1 VFLKEAGNLDLGAQ
15 SFQATG
21 ARQNGSGVRKFIAA
35 EWLYR
40 ENNSAED
47 AIDICHRL
55 MPPEFS
61 AASSVARW
69 MIYIIQSRQDR
80 AERPG
85 VLKMHQL
92 LKQDMAPQASQ
103 SGLLAPDTTGMN
115 FYRADP
121 ALTDLLRIHLPEKL
135 FNHIEPH
142 LDRLGELAGGRLDEC
157 ARLADRHGPV
167 LHPRDKFG
175 RDVQSI
181 EYHPAYHELERA
193 AFGEFG
199 IHALSIRKGIM
210 GWPDK
215 YPVVAKHAFTF
226 LFNQTEFGMGCPINV
241 TDGCAKLLANFGSE
255 ELKAKYF
262 DGLTQT
268 DMSRLTQGGQFMTE
282 KEGGSDVGTLT
293 TSAVQEGDHWRL
305 YGEKWFCSNADAKV
319 VMLLARP
326 EGAPPGTRGVGL
338 FLMPRFL
345 EDGSQ
350 NHYRI
355 VRLKDK
361 LGTRSMA
368 SGEIKLEGAIA
379 YAVGKLDRGFVQMA
393 EMVNSSR
400 LSNGVKSTALMRRAW
415 HDAMTVAKNRVV
427 FGSRILDL
435 PLGRRQLLKIMLATE
450 QALSMSFLTADALD
464 RAEAGSQDAAA
475 LLRILTPTLKF
486 RATRDA
492 RKVCGDAL
500 EMRGGIGYIEE
511 FATARLLRD
520 AHLGSIW
527 EGTGNIVAL
536 DALKRA
542 VGRHGAESAL
552 AADLHARLD
561 DSAEVPQAWRD
572 KLRGLAD
579 RAVGFAREVAAHSDN
594 EAESRRATSL
604 LYHVASAVQLAW
616 EAQRIHARRGDARR
630 LLLSRLVVDQR
641 VTPNDPFRLAEN
653 KSQGAIA
660 ALLLGDRPAGMA
672 EVGELLRGA

>member
-1 VFLKEAGNLDLGAQ
+1 
-15 SFQATG
+15 
-21 ARQNGSGVRKFIAA
+21 
-35 EWLYR
+35 
-40 ENNSAED
+40 
-47 AIDICHRL
+47 
-55 MPPEFS
+55 
-61 AASSVARW
+61 
-69 MIYIIQSRQDR
+69 
-80 AERPG
+80 
-85 VLKMHQL
+85 MHQPIRHDGMPA
-92 LKQDMAPQASQ
+92 KAGK
-103 SGLLAPDTTGMN
+103 SGLLAPDTSGLN

-121 ALTDLLRIHLPEKL
+121 ALTDLLHIHLDDRL
-135 FNHIEPH
+135 FRHIEPH
-142 LDRLGELAGGRLDEC
+142 LDRLGGLAGGTLDDC
-157 ARLADRHGPV
+157 ARLADRHVPL
-167 LHPRDKFG
+167 LHQRDRFG
-175 RDVQSI
+175 ADVQWI
-181 EYHPAYHELERA
+181 EYHPAYRELEKA

-199 IHALSIRKGIM
+199 IHAMSVRKGIL

-226 LFNQTEFGMGCPINV
+226 LFNQAEFGLGCPINV
-241 TDGCAKLLANFGSE
+241 TDGCARLLANFGSE
-255 ELKAKYF
+255 ELKARYL

-268 DMSRLTQGGQFMTE
+268 DMAKLTQGGQFMTE

-293 TSAVQEGDHWRL
+293 TTAVAEGDHWRL
-305 YGEKWFCSNADAKV
+305 TGEKWFCSNADARV

-326 EGAPPGTRGVGL
+326 EGAGPGTRGVGL

-345 EDGSQ
+345 DDGSQ

-379 YAVGKLDRGFVQMA
+379 YAVGRLDRGFVQMA

-400 LSNGVKSTALMRRAW
+400 LSNGVKSTALMRRAH
-415 HDAMTVAKNRVV
+415 HDAMTVASNRVV
-427 FGSRILDL
+427 FGRRIIDL
-435 PLGRRQLLKIMLATE
+435 PLGRRQLLKIALATE

-464 RAEAGSQDAAA
+464 RAEGGSQDAAA

-500 EMRGGIGYIEE
+500 EMRGGIGYVEE

-552 AADLHARLD
+552 GADLHARLD
-561 DSAEVPQAWRD
+561 DAGLVPQGFRD
-572 KLRGLAD
+572 RLRALTD
-579 RAVGFAREVAAHSDN
+579 RAIGFAREVASRADN
-594 EAESRRATSL
+594 EAEARRATSL
-604 LYHVASAVQLAW
+604 LYHVASAVALCW
-616 EAQRIHARRGDARR
+616 EAARIHERRGDARR
-630 LLLSRLVVDQR
+630 LLLSRLVIDHR
-641 VTPNDPFRLAEN
+641 LSANDPFRLAEN
-653 KSQGAIA
+653 AAQEKIA
-660 ALLLGDRPAGMA
+660 NHLLGDGAVGMA
-672 EVGELLRGA
+672 EVGELVLAA

>member
-1 VFLKEAGNLDLGAQ
+1 MQ
-15 SFQATG
+15 P
-21 ARQNGSGVRKFIAA
+21 R
-35 EWLYR
+35 
-40 ENNSAED
+40 
-47 AIDICHRL
+47 
-55 MPPEFS
+55 M
-61 AASSVARW
+61 
-69 MIYIIQSRQDR
+69 QDR
-80 AERPG
+80 ATVPAN
-85 VLKMHQL
+85 Q
-92 LKQDMAPQASQ
+92 P
-103 SGLLAPDTTGMN
+103 GLLAPDTTGMN

-121 ALTDLLRIHLPEKL
+121 ALTDLLRLHLPDAL
-135 FNHIEPH
+135 FRHIEPH
-142 LDRLGELAGGRLDEC
+142 LDRLGELAGGTLDEC
-157 ARLADRHGPV
+157 ARLADRHTPV
-167 LHPRDKFG
+167 LHQRDKFG
-175 RDVQSI
+175 RDAQYI
-181 EYHPAYHELERA
+181 EYHPAYRELEKA

-241 TDGCAKLLANFGSE
+241 TDGCAKLLNNFGSE
-255 ELKAKYF
+255 ALKAKYL

-268 DMSRLTQGGQFMTE
+268 DMSKLTQGGQFMTE

-293 TSAVQEGDHWRL
+293 TTAVQEGDHWRL
-305 YGEKWFCSNADAKV
+305 HGEKWFCSNADAKV

-326 EGAPPGTRGVGL
+326 EGAGPGTRGVGL
-338 FLMPRFL
+338 FLMPRYL
-345 EDGSQ
+345 DDGSQ

-400 LSNGVKSTALMRRAW
+400 LSNGVKSTALMRRAH

-427 FGSRILDL
+427 FGRRIIDL
-435 PLGRRQLLKIMLATE
+435 PLARRQLMKIMLPTE

-527 EGTGNIVAL
+527 EGTGNIVAIDTL
-536 DALKRA
+536 TRA
-542 VGRHGAESAL
+542 VGRHGADAAL

-561 DSAEVPQAWRD
+561 DSAGVPQAWRAR
-572 KLRGLAD
+572 LHELAD
-579 RAVGFAREVAAHSDN
+579 RAVGFAREVASRSDN
-594 EAESRRATSL
+594 EGDARRATSL
-604 LYHVASAVQLAW
+604 LYHVASAVALAW
-616 EAQRIHARRGDARR
+616 EGGRIHEMRGDARR
-630 LLLSRLVVDQR
+630 LLLSRMVVDHR
-641 VTPNDPFRLAEN
+641 IAAGDPFRLAEN
-653 KSQGAIA
+653 PTQRAITDH
-660 ALLLGDRPAGMA
+660 LLGERDVGMA
-672 EVGELLRGA
+672 EVGELLAAA

>member
-1 VFLKEAGNLDLGAQ
+1 MQQHSGHDV
-15 SFQATG
+15 T
-21 ARQNGSGVRKFIAA
+21 ARA
-35 EWLYR
+35 
-40 ENNSAED
+40 
-47 AIDICHRL
+47 
-55 MPPEFS
+55 
-61 AASSVARW
+61 
-69 MIYIIQSRQDR
+69 DR
-80 AERPG
+80 P
-85 VLKMHQL
+85 
-92 LKQDMAPQASQ
+92 
-103 SGLLAPDTTGMN
+103 GLLAPDTSGMN

-121 ALTDLLRIHLPEKL
+121 ALTDLLRIHLPDRI

-142 LDRLGELAGGRLDEC
+142 LDRLGGLAGGYLDEC
-157 ARLADRHGPV
+157 ARLADHHTPI
-167 LHPRDKFG
+167 LHQRDRFG
-175 RDVQSI
+175 RDMQWI
-181 EYHPAYHELERA
+181 EYHPAYRELEKA

-199 IHALSIRKGIM
+199 IHAMSIRKGIL
-210 GWPDK
+210 GWPGK

-226 LFNQTEFGMGCPINV
+226 LFNQAEFGLGCPINV
-241 TDGCAKLLANFGSE
+241 TDGCANLLANFGSDA
-255 ELKAKYF
+255 LKAKYL

-268 DMSRLTQGGQFMTE
+268 DMAKLTQGGQFMTE

-305 YGEKWFCSNADAKV
+305 SGEKWFCSNADAEV

-326 EGAPPGTRGVGL
+326 QGAPGGTRGVGL
-338 FLMPRFL
+338 FLMPRHL
-345 EDGSQ
+345 DDGSQ

-379 YAVGKLDRGFVQMA
+379 YAVGRLDRGFVQMA

-400 LSNGVKSTALMRRAW
+400 LSNGVKSTALMRRAH

-427 FGSRILDL
+427 FGSRIVDL
-435 PLGRRQLLKIMLATE
+435 PLGRRQLMKIMLATE

-464 RAEAGSQDAAA
+464 RAEADSQDAAA
-475 LLRILTPTLKF
+475 LLRILTPTLKS

-542 VGRHGAESAL
+542 IGRHGADSAL

-561 DSAEVPQAWRD
+561 DSTQVPQAWRD
-572 KLRGLAD
+572 RLRGLTD
-579 RAVGFAREVAAHSDN
+579 RTIGFAREVASRTDN
-594 EAESRRATSL
+594 EAEARRATSL
-604 LYHVASAVQLAW
+604 LYHVASAVAFAW
-616 EAQRIHARRGDARR
+616 EAQRIHERRGDARR
-630 LLLSRLVVDQR
+630 LLLSRLVVDHR
-641 VTPNDPFRLAEN
+641 ISASDPFRLTEN
-653 KSQGAIA
+653 ATQAAITDH
-660 ALLLGDRPAGMA
+660 LLDERPAGIA
-672 EVGELLRGA
+672 EVGELLAAA

>member
-1 VFLKEAGNLDLGAQ
+1 MQPLSDPDVTAKAAQ
-15 SFQATG
+15 
-21 ARQNGSGVRKFIAA
+21 
-35 EWLYR
+35 
-40 ENNSAED
+40 
-47 AIDICHRL
+47 
-55 MPPEFS
+55 P
-61 AASSVARW
+61 
-69 MIYIIQSRQDR
+69 
-80 AERPG
+80 
-85 VLKMHQL
+85 
-92 LKQDMAPQASQ
+92 
-103 SGLLAPDTTGMN
+103 GLLAPDTSGMN

-121 ALTDLLRIHLPEKL
+121 ALTDLLRIHLPQAV

-142 LDRLGELAGGRLDEC
+142 LDRLGALAGGHLDEC
-157 ARLADRHGPV
+157 ARLADRHPPI
-167 LHPRDKFG
+167 LHQRDRFG
-175 RDVQSI
+175 RDVQWI
-181 EYHPAYHELERA
+181 EYHPAYRELEKV

-199 IHALSIRKGIM
+199 IHAMSIRKGIL
-210 GWPDK
+210 GWGDR

-226 LFNQTEFGMGCPINV
+226 LFNQAEFGLGCPINV
-241 TDGCAKLLANFGSE
+241 TDGCAKLLANFGSDA
-255 ELKAKYF
+255 LKAKYL

-268 DMSRLTQGGQFMTE
+268 DMSKLTQGGQFMTE
-282 KEGGSDVGTLT
+282 KEGGSDVGKLT
-293 TSAVQEGDHWRL
+293 TTAVQEGDHWRL
-305 YGEKWFCSNADAKV
+305 SGEKWFCSNADAEV

-326 EGAPPGTRGVGL
+326 QGAEAGTRGVGL
-338 FLMPRFL
+338 FLMPRHL

-400 LSNGVKSTALMRRAW
+400 LSNGVKSAALMRRAH
-415 HDAMTVAKNRVV
+415 HDAMTVASNRVV
-427 FGSRILDL
+427 FGGRIVDL
-435 PLGRRQLLKIMLATE
+435 PLGRRQLMKIALATE

-500 EMRGGIGYIEE
+500 EMRGGIGYVEE
-511 FATARLLRD
+511 FATSRLLRD

-542 VGRHGAESAL
+542 VGRHGADSAL

-561 DSAEVPQAWRD
+561 DSANVPQAWRD
-572 KLRGLAD
+572 RLRDLAD
-579 RAVGFAREVAAHSDN
+579 RAVGFAREVASRADN
-594 EAESRRATSL
+594 EAEARRATSF
-604 LYHVASAVQLAW
+604 LYHVASAVALAW
-616 EAQRIHARRGDARR
+616 EGGRIQEMRGDARR
-630 LLLSRLVVDQR
+630 LLLSRLVVDHR
-641 VTPNDPFRLAEN
+641 ISAGDPFRLTEN
-653 KSQGAIA
+653 ATQHAIA
-660 ALLLGDRPAGMA
+660 GHLLGERSVGIG
-672 EVGELLRGA
+672 EVGELLAAT

>member
-1 VFLKEAGNLDLGAQ
+1 MHPLRGQPAGTLEQ
-15 SFQATG
+15 SITIPQSELLLQGDHASLTICG
-21 ARQNGSGVRKFIAA
+21 FIAA
-35 EWLYR
+35 R
-40 ENNSAED
+40 DGSM
-47 AIDICHRL
+47 IDII
-55 MPPEFS
+55 
-61 AASSVARW
+61 SSGK
-69 MIYIIQSRQDR
+69 RQECRR
-80 AERPG
+80 AEAKRTI
-85 VLKMHQL
+85 MHKPVTAQPNNVAA
-92 LKQDMAPQASQ
+92 AP
-103 SGLLAPDTTGMN
+103 SGLLAPDTSGMN
-115 FYRADP
+115 FYRADQ
-121 ALTDLLRIHLPEKL
+121 ALTDLLRIHLPDNL
-135 FNHIEPH
+135 FRHIEPH

-157 ARLADRHGPV
+157 ARLADRHTPV
-167 LHPRDKFG
+167 LHQRDKFG

-181 EYHPAYHELERA
+181 EYHPAYRELENA

-255 ELKAKYF
+255 ALKAKYL

-268 DMSRLTQGGQFMTE
+268 DMSKLTQGGQFMTE

-293 TSAVQEGDHWRL
+293 TRAVQEGDHWRL

-319 VMLLARP
+319 AMLLARP
-326 EGAPPGTRGVGL
+326 EGAGPGTRGVGL

-345 EDGSQ
+345 DDGSQ

-379 YAVGKLDRGFVQMA
+379 YAVGRLDRGFVQMA

-400 LSNGVKSTALMRRAW
+400 LSNGVKSTALMRRAY
-415 HDAMTVAKNRVV
+415 HDALAVAKNRVV
-427 FGSRILDL
+427 FGNRIIDL
-435 PLGRRQLLKIMLATE
+435 PLGRRQMLKIMLPVE

-464 RAEAGSQDAAA
+464 RAEAGSQDAAV

-520 AHLGSIW
+520 AHLGSVW
-527 EGTGNIVAL
+527 EGTGNIVAI
-536 DALKRA
+536 DALRRA

-561 DSAEVPQAWRD
+561 DSVSVPQVWRD
-572 KLRGLAD
+572 KLRGFVD
-579 RAVGFAREVAAHSDN
+579 RAVGFAREVAGKSEN
-594 EAESRRATSL
+594 EADARRATSM
-604 LYHVASAVQLAW
+604 LYHIASAVALAW
-616 EAQRIHARRGDARR
+616 EAHRVHEMRGDARR
-630 LLLSRLVVDQR
+630 LLLSRLVIDHR
-641 VTPNDPFRLAEN
+641 VTPSDLFRLTENATQAKVAE
-653 KSQGAIA
+653 
-660 ALLLGDRPAGMA
+660 LLLGDRDASMSDI
-672 EVGELLRGA
+672 GELIAAA

>member
-1 VFLKEAGNLDLGAQ
+1 
-15 SFQATG
+15 
-21 ARQNGSGVRKFIAA
+21 
-35 EWLYR
+35 
-40 ENNSAED
+40 
-47 AIDICHRL
+47 
-55 MPPEFS
+55 
-61 AASSVARW
+61 
-69 MIYIIQSRQDR
+69 
-80 AERPG
+80 
-85 VLKMHQL
+85 MHQL
-92 LKQDMAPQASQ
+92 LGEDAAPKAN
-103 SGLLAPDTTGMN
+103 LLAPDTTGMN

-121 ALTDLLRIHLPEKL
+121 VLADLLRIYLPDAL
-135 FNHIEPH
+135 FRHIEPH
-142 LDRLGELAGGRLDEC
+142 LDRLGELAGGHLDEC
-157 ARLADRHGPV
+157 ARLADRHTPV
-167 LHPRDKFG
+167 LHARDKFG
-175 RDVQSI
+175 RDTQSI
-181 EYHPAYHELERA
+181 EYHPAYRELENA

-199 IHALSIRKGIM
+199 IHAMSIRKGIL

-215 YPVVAKHAFTF
+215 YPVTAKHAFTF
-226 LFNQTEFGMGCPINV
+226 LFNQAEFGLGCPINV

-255 ELKAKYF
+255 ALKERYL

-268 DMSRLTQGGQFMTE
+268 DMAKLTQGGQFMTE

-293 TSAVQEGDHWRL
+293 TSAVQEGDRWRL

-345 EDGSQ
+345 DDGSQ

-415 HDAMTVAKNRVV
+415 HDAMTVANNRVV
-427 FGSRILDL
+427 FGSRIADL
-435 PLGRRQLLKIMLATE
+435 PLGRRQLMKIGLATE
-450 QALSMSFLTADALD
+450 QALSMSFMTADALD
-464 RAEAGSQDAAA
+464 RAEGGSQDAAA

-500 EMRGGIGYIEE
+500 EMRGGVGYIEE

-561 DSAEVPQAWRD
+561 DSAKVSQAWRD
-572 KLRGLAD
+572 RLRSLTD
-579 RAVGFAREVAAHSDN
+579 RAVGFAREVAAKTDN
-594 EAESRRATSL
+594 EAEARRATSL
-604 LYHVASAVQLAW
+604 LYHVASAVHLAW
-616 EAQRIHARRGDARR
+616 EAQRIDEMRGDARR
-630 LLLSRLVVDQR
+630 LLLSRLVIDHR
-641 VTPNDPFRLAEN
+641 VSPSDPFRLAEN
-653 KSQGAIA
+653 RTQDAIV
-660 ALLLGDRPAGMA
+660 ALLLGDRAAGMA
-672 EVGELLRGA
+672 EVGELIAAA

>member
-1 VFLKEAGNLDLGAQ
+1 
-15 SFQATG
+15 
-21 ARQNGSGVRKFIAA
+21 
-35 EWLYR
+35 
-40 ENNSAED
+40 
-47 AIDICHRL
+47 
-55 MPPEFS
+55 M
-61 AASSVARW
+61 
-69 MIYIIQSRQDR
+69 
-80 AERPG
+80 
-85 VLKMHQL
+85 QL
-92 LKQDMAPQASQ
+92 LKQDRSAAADRP
-103 SGLLAPDTTGMN
+103 GLLAPDTSGMN

-121 ALTDLLRIHLPEKL
+121 ALTDLLRLHLPDVL
-135 FNHIEPH
+135 FRHIEPH
-142 LDRLGELAGGRLDEC
+142 LDRLGALAGGHLDEC
-157 ARLADRHGPV
+157 ARLADRHPPV
-167 LHPRDKFG
+167 LHQRDRFG
-175 RDVQSI
+175 GDTQHI
-181 EYHPAYHELERA
+181 EYHPAYRELEKA

-199 IHALSIRKGIM
+199 IHAMSVRKGIL

-226 LFNQTEFGMGCPINV
+226 LFNQAEFGLGCPINV
-241 TDGCAKLLANFGSE
+241 TDGCAKLLNNFGSE
-255 ELKAKYF
+255 ELKARYL

-268 DMSRLTQGGQFMTE
+268 DMTRLTQGGQFMTE

-293 TSAVQEGDHWRL
+293 STAVPEGDHWRL
-305 YGEKWFCSNADAKV
+305 YGEKWFCSNADAEV

-326 EGAPPGTRGVGL
+326 EGAGPGTRGVGL
-338 FLMPRFL
+338 FLMPRRL

-400 LSNGVKSTALMRRAW
+400 LSNGVKSTALMRRAH
-415 HDAMTVAKNRVV
+415 HDAMTVAKSRVV
-427 FGSRILDL
+427 FGQRIIDL
-435 PLGRRQLLKIMLATE
+435 PLARRQLMKIGLATE

-527 EGTGNIVAL
+527 EGTGNIVAI

-542 VGRHGAESAL
+542 VGRHGADSAL

-561 DSAEVPQAWRD
+561 DSANVPQAWRD
-572 KLRGLAD
+572 RLRDLSD
-579 RAVGFAREVAAHSDN
+579 RAVAFTREVAGRSDN
-594 EAESRRATSL
+594 EAEARRATSL
-604 LYHVASAVQLAW
+604 LYHVASAVALAW
-616 EAQRIHARRGDARR
+616 EGGRIHDRRGDARR
-630 LLLSRLVVDQR
+630 LLLSRLVVDHR
-641 VTPNDPFRLAEN
+641 IATGDPFRLTEN
-653 KSQGAIA
+653 AAQRAITDH
-660 ALLLGDRPAGMA
+660 LLGERDVGMA
-672 EVGELLRGA
+672 EVGELLSAA

>member
-1 VFLKEAGNLDLGAQ
+1 MQ
-15 SFQATG
+15 PHS
-21 ARQNGSGVRKFIAA
+21 QNRLV
-35 EWLYR
+35 
-40 ENNSAED
+40 NSD
-47 AIDICHRL
+47 
-55 MPPEFS
+55 P
-61 AASSVARW
+61 
-69 MIYIIQSRQDR
+69 
-80 AERPG
+80 RP
-85 VLKMHQL
+85 
-92 LKQDMAPQASQ
+92 
-103 SGLLAPDTTGMN
+103 GLLAPDTSGMN

-121 ALTDLLRIHLPEKL
+121 ALADLLRIHLPEAL
-135 FNHIEPH
+135 FRHIEPH
-142 LDRLGELAGGRLDEC
+142 LDRLGALAGGHLDEC
-157 ARLADRHGPV
+157 ARLADRHVPV
-167 LHPRDKFG
+167 LHQRDRFG
-175 RDVQSI
+175 RDAQWI
-181 EYHPAYHELERA
+181 EYHPAYRELERA
-193 AFGEFG
+193 AFGQFG
-199 IHALSIRKGIM
+199 IHAMSLRKGIM

-226 LFNQTEFGMGCPINV
+226 LFNQAEFGLGCPINV
-241 TDGCAKLLANFGSE
+241 TDGCAKLLSNFGSE
-255 ELKAKYF
+255 ALKAKYL

-268 DMSRLTQGGQFMTE
+268 DMNKLTQGGQFMTE
-282 KEGGSDVGTLT
+282 KEGGSDVGSLT
-293 TSAVQEGDHWRL
+293 TAAVAEGDHWRL
-305 YGEKWFCSNADAKV
+305 HGEKWFCSNADAEV

-326 EGAPPGTRGVGL
+326 EGAGPGTRGVGL
-338 FLMPRFL
+338 FLMPRKL
-345 EDGSQ
+345 DDGSP

-415 HDAMTVAKNRVV
+415 HDAITVAQNRVV
-427 FGSRILDL
+427 FGSRIIDL
-435 PLGRRQLLKIMLATE
+435 PLARRQLMKIMLATE

-527 EGTGNIVAL
+527 EGTGNIVAI
-536 DALKRA
+536 DAVRRA
-542 VGRHGAESAL
+542 IGRHNADAAL

-561 DSAEVPQAWRD
+561 DSASVPVVFRD
-572 KLRGLAD
+572 RLRALANS
-579 RAVGFAREVAAHSDN
+579 AIEFAHKVAANSEN
-594 EAESRRATSL
+594 EAEARRATSL
-604 LYHVASAVQLAW
+604 LYHVASAVAFAW
-616 EAQRIHARRGDARR
+616 EGSRIHQARGDARR
-630 LLLSRLVVDQR
+630 LLLSYLVIEYRLSSG
-641 VTPNDPFRLAEN
+641 DPFRLADEGG
-653 KSQGAIA
+653 QRAITD
-660 ALLLGDRPAGMA
+660 LLLGDRAAGMA
-672 EVGELLRGA
+672 EVGELVAAA

>member
-1 VFLKEAGNLDLGAQ
+1 MQ
-15 SFQATG
+15 PQ
-21 ARQNGSGVRKFIAA
+21 
-35 EWLYR
+35 
-40 ENNSAED
+40 
-47 AIDICHRL
+47 
-55 MPPEFS
+55 
-61 AASSVARW
+61 
-69 MIYIIQSRQDR
+69 
-80 AERPG
+80 
-85 VLKMHQL
+85 
-92 LKQDMAPQASQ
+92 KQDPKTSSASQ
-103 SGLLAPDTTGMN
+103 PGLLAPDTTGMN

-121 ALTDLLRIHLPEKL
+121 ALTDLLKLHLPEAL
-135 FNHIEPH
+135 FRHIEPH
-142 LDRLGELAGGRLDEC
+142 LDRLGGLAGGYLDEC
-157 ARLADRHGPV
+157 ARLADRHTPV
-167 LHPRDKFG
+167 LHQRDKFG
-175 RDVQSI
+175 RDVQTI
-181 EYHPAYHELERA
+181 EYHPAYREIEKA

-199 IHALSIRKGIM
+199 IHALSLRKGIM

-255 ELKAKYF
+255 TLKAKYL

-268 DMSRLTQGGQFMTE
+268 DMSKLTQGGQFMTE

-293 TSAVQEGDHWRL
+293 TRAVQEGDHWRL

-326 EGAPPGTRGVGL
+326 EGAGPGTKGVGL

-345 EDGSQ
+345 DDGSQ

-368 SGEIKLEGAIA
+368 SGEIKFDGAIA

-415 HDAMTVAKNRVV
+415 HDAITVARGRVV
-427 FGSRILDL
+427 FGQRIIDL
-435 PLGRRQLLKIMLATE
+435 PLARRQLMKIMLPTE

-492 RKVCGDAL
+492 RKVCGDAM

-511 FATARLLRD
+511 FVTPRLLRD

-527 EGTGNIVAL
+527 EGTGNIVAI

-542 VGRHGAESAL
+542 VGRHGADNAL

-561 DSAEVPQAWRD
+561 DSPNVPEAWRNR
-572 KLRGLAD
+572 LRDLSD
-579 RAVGFAREVAAHSDN
+579 RAIAFAREVAGRIDN
-594 EAESRRATSL
+594 EGDARRATSL
-604 LYHVASAVQLAW
+604 LYHVASAVALAW
-616 EAQRIHARRGDARR
+616 EGGRIHDMRGDARR
-630 LLLSRLVVDQR
+630 LLLSRMVIDHR
-641 VTPNDPFRLAEN
+641 VTPGDPFRLAEN
-653 KSQGAIA
+653 TVQRRMTEH
-660 ALLLGDRPAGMA
+660 LLGDRAVGMA
-672 EVGELLRGA
+672 EVGELLVAA

>member
-1 VFLKEAGNLDLGAQ
+1 MQPLK
-15 SFQATG
+15 
-21 ARQNGSGVRKFIAA
+21 
-35 EWLYR
+35 
-40 ENNSAED
+40 
-47 AIDICHRL
+47 
-55 MPPEFS
+55 
-61 AASSVARW
+61 
-69 MIYIIQSRQDR
+69 QDR
-80 AERPG
+80 A
-85 VLKMHQL
+85 
-92 LKQDMAPQASQ
+92 AAASQ
-103 SGLLAPDTTGMN
+103 PGLLAPDTTGMN

-121 ALTDLLRIHLPEKL
+121 ALTDLLRLHLPEAL
-135 FNHIEPH
+135 FRHIEPH
-142 LDRLGELAGGRLDEC
+142 LDRLGGLAGGYLDEC
-157 ARLADRHGPV
+157 ARLADRHTPV
-167 LHPRDKFG
+167 LHQRDKFG
-175 RDVQSI
+175 SDTQYI
-181 EYHPAYHELERA
+181 EYHPAYRELEKA

-241 TDGCAKLLANFGSE
+241 TDGCAKLLNNFGSE
-255 ELKAKYF
+255 ALKAKYL

-268 DMSRLTQGGQFMTE
+268 DMSKLTQGGQFMTE

-293 TSAVQEGDHWRL
+293 TTAVQEGDHWRL
-305 YGEKWFCSNADAKV
+305 HGEKWFCSNADAKV

-326 EGAPPGTRGVGL
+326 EGAGPGTRGVGL
-338 FLMPRFL
+338 FLMPRYL
-345 EDGSQ
+345 DDGSQ

-368 SGEIKLEGAIA
+368 SGEIKFEGAIA

-400 LSNGVKSTALMRRAW
+400 LSNGVKSTALMRRAY

-427 FGSRILDL
+427 FGQRIIDL
-435 PLGRRQLLKIMLATE
+435 PLARRQLMKIALPTE

-511 FATARLLRD
+511 FATSRLLRD

-527 EGTGNIVAL
+527 EGTGNIVAI
-536 DALKRA
+536 DTLKRA
-542 VGRHGAESAL
+542 VGRHGAEAAL

-561 DSAEVPQAWRD
+561 DSANVPQAWRNR
-572 KLRGLAD
+572 LRELTD
-579 RAVGFAREVAAHSDN
+579 RAIGFAREVAGRIDN
-594 EAESRRATSL
+594 EGDARRATSL
-604 LYHVASAVQLAW
+604 LYHVASAVALTW
-616 EAQRIHARRGDARR
+616 EGGRIHEMRGDARR
-630 LLLSRLVVDQR
+630 LLLSRMVIDHR
-641 VTPNDPFRLAEN
+641 VLPGDPFQLAETATQR
-653 KSQGAIA
+653 KITDH
-660 ALLLGDRPAGMA
+660 LLGERSVGMA
-672 EVGELLRGA
+672 EVGELLVAA

>member
-1 VFLKEAGNLDLGAQ
+1 MQ
-15 SFQATG
+15 
-21 ARQNGSGVRKFIAA
+21 
-35 EWLYR
+35 
-40 ENNSAED
+40 
-47 AIDICHRL
+47 
-55 MPPEFS
+55 P
-61 AASSVARW
+61 
-69 MIYIIQSRQDR
+69 
-80 AERPG
+80 
-85 VLKMHQL
+85 
-92 LKQDMAPQASQ
+92 LKQDLKPSSVSQ
-103 SGLLAPDTTGMN
+103 PGLLAPDTTGMN

-121 ALTDLLRIHLPEKL
+121 ALTDLLKLHLPDAL
-135 FNHIEPH
+135 LRHIEPH
-142 LDRLGELAGGRLDEC
+142 LDRLGELAGGYLDEC
-157 ARLADRHGPV
+157 ARLADTHTPV
-167 LHPRDKFG
+167 LHQRDKFG
-175 RDVQSI
+175 RDVQHI
-181 EYHPAYHELERA
+181 EYHPAYREIEKV

-255 ELKAKYF
+255 ALKAKYL

-268 DMSRLTQGGQFMTE
+268 DMSKLTQGGQFMTE

-293 TSAVQEGDHWRL
+293 TRAVQEGDHWRL
-305 YGEKWFCSNADAKV
+305 DGEKWFCSNADAKV

-326 EGAPPGTRGVGL
+326 EGAGPGTRGVGL

-345 EDGSQ
+345 DDGSQ

-368 SGEIKLEGAIA
+368 SGEIKLDGAIA

-415 HDAMTVAKNRVV
+415 HDAITVARGRVV
-427 FGSRILDL
+427 FGQRIIDL
-435 PLGRRQLLKIMLATE
+435 PLARRQLMKIMLPTE

-492 RKVCGDAL
+492 RKVCGDAM

-511 FATARLLRD
+511 FVTPRLSRD

-527 EGTGNIVAL
+527 EGTGNIVAI

-542 VGRHGAESAL
+542 VGRHGADSAL
-552 AADLHARLD
+552 AADLHARID
-561 DSAEVPQAWRD
+561 DSPNVPQAWRNR
-572 KLRGLAD
+572 LRDLSD
-579 RAVGFAREVAAHSDN
+579 RAVAFAREVASRIDN
-594 EAESRRATSL
+594 EGDARRATSL
-604 LYHVASAVQLAW
+604 LYHVASAVALAW
-616 EAQRIHARRGDARR
+616 EGGRIHEMRGDARR
-630 LLLSRLVVDQR
+630 LLLSRMVIDHR
-641 VTPNDPFRLAEN
+641 VMPGDPFRLTEN
-653 KSQGAIA
+653 SVQRRMTEH
-660 ALLLGDRPAGMA
+660 LLGDRAVGMA
-672 EVGELLRGA
+672 EVGELLAAA

>member
-1 VFLKEAGNLDLGAQ
+1 
-15 SFQATG
+15 
-21 ARQNGSGVRKFIAA
+21 
-35 EWLYR
+35 
-40 ENNSAED
+40 
-47 AIDICHRL
+47 
-55 MPPEFS
+55 
-61 AASSVARW
+61 
-69 MIYIIQSRQDR
+69 
-80 AERPG
+80 
-85 VLKMHQL
+85 
-92 LKQDMAPQASQ
+92 
-103 SGLLAPDTTGMN
+103 MN

-121 ALTDLLRIHLPEKL
+121 ALTDLLRIHLPDAL
-135 FNHIEPH
+135 CRHIEPH
-142 LDRLGELAGGRLDEC
+142 LDRLGGLAGGYLDEC
-157 ARLADRHGPV
+157 ARLADRHVPV
-167 LHPRDKFG
+167 LHQRDRFG
-175 RDVQSI
+175 RDAQWI
-181 EYHPAYHELERA
+181 EYHPAYRELERA

-199 IHALSIRKGIM
+199 IHAMSVRKGIL
-210 GWPDK
+210 GWPQTF
-215 YPVVAKHAFTF
+215 PVVAKHAFTF
-226 LFNQTEFGMGCPINV
+226 LFNQAEFGMGCPINV
-241 TDGCAKLLANFGSE
+241 TDGCAKLLSRFGDE
-255 ELKAKYF
+255 ALKAKYL

-268 DMSRLTQGGQFMTE
+268 DMSKLTQGGQFMTE

-293 TSAVQEGDHWRL
+293 TTATQEGDHWRL
-305 YGEKWFCSNADAKV
+305 TGEKWFCSNADAEV

-326 EGAPPGTRGVGL
+326 QGAVGGTRGVGL
-338 FLMPRFL
+338 FLMPRL
-345 EDGSQ
+345 LDDGSP

-400 LSNGVKSTALMRRAW
+400 LSNGVKSTALMRRAH
-415 HDAMTVAKNRVV
+415 HDAMTVAQNRVV
-427 FGSRILDL
+427 FGQRIVDL
-435 PLGRRQLLKIMLATE
+435 PLARRQLMKIMLATE

-542 VGRHGAESAL
+542 IGRHGAEAALSAG
-552 AADLHARLD
+552 LHARLD
-561 DSAEVPQAWRD
+561 DSGTVPQGFRD
-572 KLRGLAD
+572 RLRSLVD
-579 RAVGFAREVAAHSDN
+579 RTIGFAREVASRADN
-594 EAESRRATSL
+594 EADARRATSL
-604 LYHVASAVQLAW
+604 LYHVTSAVALIW
-616 EAQRIHARRGDARR
+616 ESGRIDAMRGDARR
-630 LLLSRLVVDQR
+630 LLLAQLVIDHRLSAQY
-641 VTPNDPFRLAEN
+641 PFRLTGNAT
-653 KSQGAIA
+653 QDAIA
-660 ALLLGDRPAGMA
+660 SHLLGDQDVGMA
-672 EVGELLRGA
+672 EVGELVLAA

>member
-1 VFLKEAGNLDLGAQ
+1 MQPHPQNRL
-15 SFQATG
+15 ATSDP
-21 ARQNGSGVRKFIAA
+21 R
-35 EWLYR
+35 
-40 ENNSAED
+40 
-47 AIDICHRL
+47 
-55 MPPEFS
+55 PE
-61 AASSVARW
+61 
-69 MIYIIQSRQDR
+69 
-80 AERPG
+80 
-85 VLKMHQL
+85 
-92 LKQDMAPQASQ
+92 
-103 SGLLAPDTTGMN
+103 LLAPDTSGMN

-121 ALTDLLRIHLPEKL
+121 ALSDLLRIHLPDTL
-135 FNHIEPH
+135 FRHIEPH
-142 LDRLGELAGGRLDEC
+142 LDRLGHLAGGHLDEC
-157 ARLADRHGPV
+157 ARLADRHVPL
-167 LHPRDKFG
+167 LHQRDRFG
-175 RDVQSI
+175 RDVQWI
-181 EYHPAYHELERA
+181 EYHPAYRELERA
-193 AFGEFG
+193 AFSEFG
-199 IHALSIRKGIM
+199 IHAMSIRKGIL

-215 YPVVAKHAFTF
+215 YPVAAKHAFTF
-226 LFNQTEFGMGCPINV
+226 LFNQAEFGLGCPINV

-255 ELKAKYF
+255 ALKAKYL

-293 TSAVQEGDHWRL
+293 TTAVEEGDHWRL

-326 EGAPPGTRGVGL
+326 EGAGPGTRGVGL
-338 FLMPRFL
+338 FLMPRTL
-345 EDGSQ
+345 DDGSP

-427 FGSRILDL
+427 FGRRIIDL
-435 PLGRRQLLKIMLATE
+435 PLAQRQLMKITLATE

-492 RKVCGDAL
+492 RKVCGDAM

-527 EGTGNIVAL
+527 EGTGNIVAI
-536 DALKRA
+536 DALTRA
-542 VGRHGAESAL
+542 VGRHGADAAL
-552 AADLHARLD
+552 AADLHAKLD
-561 DSAEVPQAWRD
+561 DSAAVPGKWRD
-572 KLRGLAD
+572 RLHSLTD
-579 RAVGFAREVAAHSDN
+579 RAVGFAREVAGRSEN
-594 EAESRRATSL
+594 EAEARRATSL
-604 LYHVASAVQLAW
+604 LYHVASAVVLAW
-616 EAQRIHARRGDARR
+616 EAHRIHQMRGDARR
-630 LLLSRLVVDQR
+630 LLLSRLVIDHR
-641 VTPNDPFRLAEN
+641 LSSGDPFDLAEPGR
-653 KSQGAIA
+653 QRAITE
-660 ALLLGDRPAGMA
+660 LLLGERAVGMEEAGKLVA
-672 EVGELLRGA
+672 